1 VGDEWWVY
9 YMADSTFN
17 LARIGRH
24 RILSLQLVADRPTG
38 YATSIGLRSP
48 EGGWATHRFA
58 INVSGL
64 AGGGCV
70 ETELLDNRTNQPLP
84 GFTLDKAIPVE
95 SDGYEMELEWQG
107 GLARLPEVT
116 HPIRVRLQ
124 LTRGKATPQLHALY
138 TRAG

>member
-1 VGDEWWVY
+1 
-9 YMADSTFN
+9 MAGSTFN
-17 LARIGRH
+17 LATVGRH
-24 RILSLQLVADRPTG
+24 RILGLQLVADRPTG

-48 EGGWATHRFA
+48 EGGWRAHRFT

-64 AGGGCV
+64 AGGGRV
-70 ETELLDNRTNQPLP
+70 QAELLDNRTNQPLP

-95 SDGYEMELEWQG
+95 SDGYEMALEWRGVQ
-107 GLARLPEVT
+107 ARLPEVT
-116 HPIRVRLQ
+116 HQIRVRLQ